1 MMNNVKNKR
10 LIWTVL
16 FMWLYFLTPI
26 RAASEDSVD
35 VQEIVFSHI
44 QDAYTWHITEWNGKE
59 IAIPLPVLIKSEERG
74 WDLFLSHHLHQNQ
87 IHNNYY
93 IATDGEYAGKI
104 VEKNSLGEEV
114 RPIDLS
120 LTKNVCGLLL
130 SCCILL
136 FIILR
141 TARWYKKHPNE
152 VPDGFT
158 GLMEMAVTY
167 LQENVIKE
175 SIGKEYY
182 KPFSSYL
189 LTVFFFILINN
200 LIGVIPIFPGG
211 ANVTGNI
218 TITFVLAICT
228 FFAVNLFATK
238 DYWKEIR
245 PHDPFVCQHHG
256 RTYHHSG
263 VNMSNF
269 HYGFNGYDRKSW
281 NDCSISPVL
290 RIHELSGT
298 VCRLFTSIYI
308 HFAFRQLYR
317 PGKSQRINYSYRLLI

>member
-1 MMNNVKNKR
+1 M
-10 LIWTVL
+10 
-16 FMWLYFLTPI
+16 
-26 RAASEDSVD
+26 
-35 VQEIVFSHI
+35 
-44 QDAYTWHITEWNGKE
+44 
-59 IAIPLPVLIKSEERG
+59 
-74 WDLFLSHHLHQNQ
+74 LSHHLHQNQ

-175 SIGKEYY
+175 SKFDKVLNMCSNFDVILVLPIGDKY
-182 KPFSSYL
+182 
-189 LTVFFFILINN
+189 N
-200 LIGVIPIFPGG
+200 LI
-211 ANVTGNI
+211 
-218 TITFVLAICT
+218 
-228 FFAVNLFATK
+228 
-238 DYWKEIR
+238 
-245 PHDPFVCQHHG
+245 
-256 RTYHHSG
+256 
-263 VNMSNF
+263 
-269 HYGFNGYDRKSW
+269 
-281 NDCSISPVL
+281 
-290 RIHELSGT
+290 
-298 VCRLFTSIYI
+298 
-308 HFAFRQLYR
+308 
-317 PGKSQRINYSYRLLI
+317 